1 LLVPKKSIARRL
13 PGLEALIYEVRG
25 QKVILDADLARI
37 YGVSTKVFNQAVKRN
52 AEKFP
57 ADFMFRLTAEEA
69 RELQRSRSQNVT
81 LKRGQNIKYL
91 PYAFTEHGAIIAA
104 NVGHSRS
111 RSRAS
116 YPSCGTAYPRGSH
129 SRVFSTA
136 RTLCK

>member
-37 YGVSTKVFNQAVKRN
+37 YGVSTNVFNQAVKRN

-69 RELQRSRSQNVT
+69 RELQRSRSQIVT

-91 PYAFTEHGAIIAA
+91 PYAFTEHGALQAA
-104 NVGHSRS
+104 NVLRS
-111 RSRAS
+111 GRAVQM
-116 YPSCGTAYPRGSH
+116 YTTCGDAVG
-129 SRVFSTA
+129 STA
-136 RTLCK
+136 LVAL